1 MDCHEKI
8 QARRRKRTTKNAV
21 QRQKPPSNNGV
32 QLDKSLPAIPPPMSA
47 NTAFISEL
55 ETPPIEI
62 YSELP
67 AEAVPRAGSSAD
79 TSNQTVK
86 RREQSPAIA
95 QNEPQGNIPDRYER
109 GLLAD
114 ANFSDTLAP
123 PPNKPKNNRNS
134 TLSQRSDHS
143 GAEEFLIP
151 LAFDPTPPATQSP
164 QLSNQRTNGSTL
176 GRSRDYF
183 GAKPIP
189 ASSQKSIAER
199 STSQSSSPHVALQE
213 AGRQSQP
220 TDNVFESS
228 RARNDGPGSG
238 PGSASASPHVG
249 IEKHRR
255 QLTESPRTSQSPR
268 EGTTPNDR
276 FKLQEVPK
284 TKRSGGSTRSSRS
297 EAIPPSSDPP
307 AGLNG
312 NRNETKVQAAKEVE
326 PRDTALAEKPESLKA
341 KTYGT
346 TIFSQDYQQY
356 ESGEPEALD
365 DSEAVQHPNVGH
377 LHDLPKR
384 GDSLQMSK
392 VGQTIM
398 RKEVPASSAAA
409 VASGKAS
416 GDITETNT
424 KPAGDDVGH
433 STKINGGK
441 VISKPIESPISKSIL
456 DTPNQAQSRAD
467 TAAGES
473 QEDSFVASRA
483 PPLRPSDTTRTTLQ
497 SDFQRPTEQPV
508 SPSLLRYSVG
518 GDFSLDEDMAR
529 ILGGDEPSAQESFL
543 RRVSNS
549 VRHGRSFSDKGT
561 RLSKE
566 QRWPRSPATATGMI
580 GQEISSPSSV
590 SPEHRDELAWFRNE
604 LRRERQKSVEREQK
618 IAELEAALESTANIK
633 QVNTELREK
642 RSTMVVLDTQ
652 KEIVVRELEVLTEH
666 IAAAKRS
673 GDPLDLGKMRN
684 VVLRDFAEALQQLK
698 DSFAPQIE
706 DSIQK
711 RNDLVDEISSLTQM
725 KDKSFQEFE
734 QLSLKNAQ
742 LADLNNQL
750 VHQIQ
755 ELYKANS
762 GTSNEP
768 ARPAPNG
775 LGIYSHHKDKSQISI
790 DSRETRTA
798 FTESSITAS
807 GTTLQQEEAEP
818 ATVLQGPQVVNIR
831 KGQPK
836 KFNWKKGGQ
845 NVAKGVTKGLK
856 GAFSSTQQSY
866 SRELQ
871 YAENTPYSATL
882 PGQEYASIPRMG
894 NEPVRQG
901 FGLFGNPK
909 AAPKGNAPWKGQSN
923 GSSSALPL
931 DASTCMFLNLL
942 FVDSLANQLQAS
954 SDLIS
959 NSELNTSGLIFLLS

>member
-1 MDCHEKI
+1 
-8 QARRRKRTTKNAV
+8 V
-21 QRQKPPSNNGV
+21 
-32 QLDKSLPAIPPPMSA
+32 
-47 NTAFISEL
+47 
-55 ETPPIEI
+55 
-62 YSELP
+62 
-67 AEAVPRAGSSAD
+67 
-79 TSNQTVK
+79 
-86 RREQSPAIA
+86 SP
-95 QNEPQGNIPDRYER
+95 Y
-109 GLLAD
+109 
-114 ANFSDTLAP
+114 
-123 PPNKPKNNRNS
+123 
-134 TLSQRSDHS
+134 
-143 GAEEFLIP
+143 
-151 LAFDPTPPATQSP
+151 
-164 QLSNQRTNGSTL
+164 
-176 GRSRDYF
+176 
-183 GAKPIP
+183 
-189 ASSQKSIAER
+189 
-199 STSQSSSPHVALQE
+199 
-213 AGRQSQP
+213 
-220 TDNVFESS
+220 
-228 RARNDGPGSG
+228 
-238 PGSASASPHVG
+238 VG
-249 IEKHRR
+249 IEKQRR
-255 QLTESPRTSQSPR
+255 QLAESPRTSQSSR
-268 EGTTPNDR
+268 DGTTPNDK

-284 TKRSGGSTRSSRS
+284 SKRSGGSARSSRS
-297 EAIPPSSDPP
+297 DAIPPSSDPSA

-312 NRNETKVQAAKEVE
+312 NRNETMAQTAKDVE
-326 PRDTALAEKPESLKA
+326 ARDTASAEKPEALKA
-341 KTYGT
+341 NTYGSPL
-346 TIFSQDYQQY
+346 ISPDYQQY
-356 ESGEPEALD
+356 ESAEPESLD
-365 DSEAVQHPNVGH
+365 DSETIHHPNVGQ

-384 GDSLQMSK
+384 GDSLQTSK
-392 VGQTIM
+392 IGQTIP
-398 RKEVPASSAAA
+398 RKEVSTSTTATG
-409 VASGKAS
+409 ASGKTS
-416 GDITETNT
+416 GDIRENNM

-433 STKINGGK
+433 SAKLNGGK
-441 VISKPIESPISKSIL
+441 VISKPRESPMSKSIL
-456 DTPNQAQSRAD
+456 DTPNQAQSRAA

-473 QEDSFVASRA
+473 LEDAFVAPRA
-483 PPLRPSDTTRTTLQ
+483 PPLRPSDTSRPRNGSMNTFQ
-497 SDFQRPTEQPV
+497 SDFQRTTEQPV

-518 GDFSLDEDMAR
+518 GDFSLEEDMAR
-529 ILGGDEPSAQESFL
+529 ILGGDESSTQESFL
-543 RRVSNS
+543 RKVSNS

-566 QRWPRSPATATGMI
+566 QRWPRSPATASGMV
-580 GQEISSPSSV
+580 GQEISSPSTA

-604 LRRERQKSVEREQK
+604 LRRERQKSVERDQR
-618 IAELEAALESTANIK
+618 IAELEAALESTADIK
-633 QVNTELREK
+633 QVNTELHEK

-684 VVLRDFAEALQQLK
+684 VVLRDFAEALQRLK

-762 GTSNEP
+762 GAPSEA

-790 DSRETRTA
+790 DSREARTA
-798 FTESSITAS
+798 FTDSSVTVSA
-807 GTTLQQEEAEP
+807 TTLQQEEAEP
-818 ATVLQGPQVVNIR
+818 ATVLQGPQVVNFR

-871 YAENTPYSATL
+871 FAETAPYSATL
-882 PGQEYASIPRMG
+882 PGQEYASIPRTA

-931 DASTCMFLNLL
+931 DASTCMFFRTL
-942 FVDSLANQLQAS
+942 FIFVGSVL
-954 SDLIS
+954 LIS
-959 NSELNTSGLIFLLS
+959 FRPLRI

>member
-1 MDCHEKI
+1 M
-8 QARRRKRTTKNAV
+8 
-21 QRQKPPSNNGV
+21 
-32 QLDKSLPAIPPPMSA
+32 
-47 NTAFISEL
+47 
-55 ETPPIEI
+55 
-62 YSELP
+62 
-67 AEAVPRAGSSAD
+67 
-79 TSNQTVK
+79 
-86 RREQSPAIA
+86 
-95 QNEPQGNIPDRYER
+95 
-109 GLLAD
+109 
-114 ANFSDTLAP
+114 
-123 PPNKPKNNRNS
+123 
-134 TLSQRSDHS
+134 LSQRSDHS

-151 LAFDPTPPATQSP
+151 LAFDPTPPAAQSP
-164 QLSNQRTNGSTL
+164 QLSSQRTNGSAL
-176 GRSRDYF
+176 GRSKDYF
-183 GAKPIP
+183 GAKPTTT
-189 ASSQKSIAER
+189 SSQKSMTER
-199 STSQSSSPHVALQE
+199 STSQSPTPHIAFQG
-213 AGRQSQP
+213 AGRQLQP

-228 RARNDGPGSG
+228 RARNDGTSSG

-255 QLTESPRTSQSPR
+255 QLAESPRTSQSPR
-268 EGTTPNDR
+268 EGTTPSER

-284 TKRSGGSTRSSRS
+284 TRRSGGSTRSSKS
-297 EAIPPSSDPP
+297 EATPPSSDPS
-307 AGLNG
+307 AGSNG
-312 NRNETKVQAAKEVE
+312 NRNETKMQAAKDVE
-326 PRDTALAEKPESLKA
+326 PRDTASAEKPESLKA
-341 KTYGT
+341 KTYSSPL
-346 TIFSQDYQQY
+346 ISQDYQQY
-356 ESGEPEALD
+356 ESAEPEALD
-365 DSEAVQHPNVGH
+365 DSEVVQHPNIGQ

-384 GDSLQMSK
+384 GDSLQTSK
-392 VGQTIM
+392 VGQTIP
-398 RKEVPASSAAA
+398 RKEVSSSTTTAAGASA
-409 VASGKAS
+409 KAS
-416 GDITETNT
+416 GDIAENNM

-433 STKINGGK
+433 STRINGGK
-441 VISKPIESPISKSIL
+441 VISGPIESPISKSIL

-473 QEDSFVASRA
+473 PEESFVAPRA
-483 PPLRPSDTTRTTLQ
+483 PPLRPSDTTRTRNGSMNTFQ
-497 SDFQRPTEQPV
+497 SDFQRGTEQPV

-529 ILGGDEPSAQESFL
+529 ILGGDEPNAQESFL

-566 QRWPRSPATATGMI
+566 QRWPRSPSGMI
-580 GQEISSPSSV
+580 GQEISSPSTA

-618 IAELEAALESTANIK
+618 IAELEAALESTADIK

-684 VVLRDFAEALQQLK
+684 VVLRDFAEALQRLK

-762 GTSNEP
+762 GVPNEP

-790 DSRETRTA
+790 DSREARTA
-798 FTESSITAS
+798 FTENSMTTSA
-807 GTTLQQEEAEP
+807 TTLQQEEAEP
-818 ATVLQGPQVVNIR
+818 VTVLQGPQVVNIR
-831 KGQPK
+831 KGGQPK

-871 YAENTPYSATL
+871 FAENTPYSATL
-882 PGQEYASIPRMG
+882 PGQEYASIPRTG
-894 NEPVRQG
+894 NEPARQG

-931 DASTCMFLNLL
+931 DASTCMFPNLL
-942 FVDSLANQLQAS
+942 FVDSLLIQPQAS
-954 SDLIS
+954 LDLIS
-959 NSELNTSGLIFLLS
+959 NSELNTSGSIFLLL